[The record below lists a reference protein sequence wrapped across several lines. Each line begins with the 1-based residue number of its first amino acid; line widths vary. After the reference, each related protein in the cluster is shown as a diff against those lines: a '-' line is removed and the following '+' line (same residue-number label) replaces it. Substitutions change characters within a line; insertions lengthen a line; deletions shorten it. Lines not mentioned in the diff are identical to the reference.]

1 MEPAIGPVLV
11 LDFVTDERAAQPVGR
26 GAVSERRTELDGARV
41 GQLEEAAE
49 AAGDERLVQLSTSE
63 RGLVV
68 AVENAGQGLEIEGQV
83 RDPCELRALLRQPL
97 FAEEDSQDIGPVDEG
112 QVVLV

>member
-68 AVENAGQGLEIEGQV
+68 PGANAGKGLEIEGQG
-83 RDPCELRALLRQPL
+83 RDPCEPRAPFRQAPL
-97 FAEEDSQDIGPVDEG
+97 APEDPQS
-112 QVVLV
+112 L